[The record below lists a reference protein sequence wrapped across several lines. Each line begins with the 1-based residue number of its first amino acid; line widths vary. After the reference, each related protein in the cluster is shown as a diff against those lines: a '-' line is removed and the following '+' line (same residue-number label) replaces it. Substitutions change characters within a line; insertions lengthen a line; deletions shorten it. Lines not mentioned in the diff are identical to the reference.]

1 MTQKPVARRKKAG
14 RPRFAPTAAQRQE
27 VARLRAVGMELQE
40 IAAVI
45 GISVPTLN
53 LHFAFELTEGAAKKK
68 AAVYRALEKNALA
81 GNVSAQK
88 AMILQFEKAAAVPQA
103 TRTRKEPAP
112 GKKELLEREAMEV
125 PATPRWGNLI
135 Q

>member
-1 MTQKPVARRKKAG
+1 
-14 RPRFAPTAAQRQE
+14 
-27 VARLRAVGMELQE
+27 MEILE

-45 GISVPTLN
+45 GISGPTLN
-53 LHFAFELTEGAAKKK
+53 RHFAYELSEGAAKKR
-68 AAVYRALEKNALA
+68 AAIFRALEKNALA

-88 AMILQFEKAAAVPQA
+88 AMIAQFEKAAALPPQSRA
-103 TRTRKEPAP
+103 RKEPAP

>member
-1 MTQKPVARRKKAG
+1 MWGATGIGKTCLVHAVAAALERELIEVNASDERGKA
-14 RPRFAPTAAQRQE
+14 
-27 VARLRAVGMELQE
+27 E

-68 AAVYRALEKNALA
+68 AAIYRALEKNALA

-103 TRTRKEPAP
+103 TRARKEPAP
-112 GKKELLEREAMEV
+112 GKKELLEREAMEA